1 MKSRSKTFSLFVAA
15 VALSLGIASPA
26 MAAAKY
32 VIKLGVVAAPT
43 APYSM
48 GAVEVSKAMKELTNG
63 EVDVQ
68 VFPSGQLGNQS
79 DLVQGVVMGTVDIV
93 MSSSAALT
101 QFAPKV
107 QLIDMPFIFRD
118 RAHIYGAL
126 DDPEIAAELFSQLK
140 SVGRYICTWENGIRQ
155 LVNSKRPIRKP
166 EDAKGLKMRSMES
179 AIYIEMFKAIG
190 ANPTPMA
197 YGELFT
203 ALQQGTVDGSDQTT
217 NLLLFDRFYE
227 VQKYLTMTNHS
238 YSPEIVIVS
247 EHTYKRVPA
256 EYMKLLEEQLIKFKD
271 WNRKVCTD
279 EEENYIKELEKLG
292 MEVIKLTPEEYEG
305 FKAVMLPVWSKFE
318 DRVGKD
324 LINKVVNFGK

>member
-15 VALSLGIASPA
+15 AVLSLGIVSPA